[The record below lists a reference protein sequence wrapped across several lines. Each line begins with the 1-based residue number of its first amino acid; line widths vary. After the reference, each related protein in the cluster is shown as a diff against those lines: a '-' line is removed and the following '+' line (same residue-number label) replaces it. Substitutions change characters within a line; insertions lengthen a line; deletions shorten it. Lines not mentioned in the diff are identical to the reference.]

1 MKRVF
6 GFFRAIKPLIL
17 VPAVCLVFDARSQ
30 TPSRKEEAPASP
42 TYVRT
47 LKWSHDGHEFN
58 TRLTFDLADYQ
69 FYKNLPK
76 KNAGSAYAGEH
87 AEHPY
92 LVELAKQLDKD
103 AQELGYKDNE
113 LADYLVAFVQE
124 AIPYTRDPYNNGYDY
139 PRFPIETITEQGGD
153 CEDKSAL
160 LVALLNTFGFDAVMV
175 ALPTHMA
182 AAVACD
188 DRGSY
193 YSYNGKKYSFI
204 ETTVGGWE
212 IGSVPPECAKVTA
225 KIIEGLAV
233 KTYDRDSQK
242 TEAASSTVAS
252 AETQK
257 SVAKAPAKTT
267 TASASAPAKTST
279 GAAKTAGTVTVNGVT
294 HAVKEVHTI
303 VVNGTVYKIVKY

>member
-1 MKRVF
+1 MMQRVF

-30 TPSRKEEAPASP
+30 TSPGKEATASP
-42 TYVRT
+42 TYSRT
-47 LKWSHDGHEFN
+47 LKWSYDGHDFN
-58 TRLTFDLADYQ
+58 TRLTFELSDYQ
-69 FYKNLPK
+69 FYRNLPK
-76 KNAGSAYAGEH
+76 RNAGSAYAGEH
-87 AEHPY
+87 AEHAY
-92 LVELAKQLDKD
+92 LVDLARQLDKD
-103 AQELGYKDNE
+103 AKELGYKDNQ

-124 AIPYTRDPYNNGYDY
+124 AIPYTRDPDNNGFDY

-182 AAVACD
+182 AAVACEN
-188 DRGSY
+188 RGSY

-212 IGSVPPECAKVTA
+212 IGSVPPECSRVTA

-233 KTYDRDSQK
+233 NRYSREMNQP
-242 TEAASSTVAS
+242 EAAIPAAAAEPSKAAAPAATGKSTG
-252 AETQK
+252 
-257 SVAKAPAKTT
+257 VAK
-267 TASASAPAKTST
+267 S
-279 GAAKTAGTVTVNGVT
+279 AGTINVNGAT
-294 HAVKEVHTI
+294 HVVKETYTI
-303 VVNGTVYKIVKY
+303 EINGTTYTVISYR